1 MQRIVVLPLFQK
13 ASRGVLAARRLAL
26 RVARELQCKDQRRC
40 APRGWSSARRL
51 ASSRRRWRC
60 SAARGRCRTPSAGR
74 TPSACAPRGPP
85 SPIPDPRV
93 RRSPWDA
100 VGARRDLCAS
110 PQPEPSPKIAALVD
124 QIAALTLLE
133 ASELTDALKV
143 RSMRPHT
150 HAHAHARASVRCRCC
165 CARRALA
172 KPPVCPRAPSGRSA
186 SASAAR

>member
-1 MQRIVVLPLFQK
+1 MQRS
-13 ASRGVLAARRLAL
+13 AAL
-26 RVARELQCKDQRRC
+26 R
-40 APRGWSSARRL
+40 SARL
-51 ASSRRRWRC
+51 VVGSSSRLLPPPMALLSRARTLPYAERRPD
-60 SAARGRCRTPSAGR
+60 APLLA
-74 TPSACAPRGPP
+74 ACAPRGPP

-150 HAHAHARASVRCRCC
+150 HAHTHTHAYLCAAAAAALVGRSLNHPSARA
-165 CARRALA
+165 RRLA
-172 KPPVCPRAPSGRSA
+172 GAPRHQQRDDDG
-186 SASAAR
+186 